1 MMLRVQIDTTGPEA
15 ESRPVSS
22 VAEESNEPIAVLRRF
37 AFGEPSLADIE
48 LMRKGVMGY
57 INCEGEVPLE
67 RCLGL
72 PHTPNGRRIEQ
83 RNRRLMELAQLIEG
97 DKPWAGC
104 GVIEDMWSAF
114 VSRGVW
120 RTWQAFDQPPAGAT
134 AIEVAL
140 FYATRNNN
148 EVVLNQRQIFRI
160 CRHIFKPK
168 SQRVF
173 DIVQESAGAVS
184 GFTKEKEDGYF

>member
-1 MMLRVQIDTTGPEA
+1 MLRVQIDTTGPEA
-15 ESRPVSS
+15 ASTPASS
-22 VAEESNEPIAVLRRF
+22 VADESSEPIAALRRF
-37 AFGEPSLADIE
+37 AFGEPSPADIE
-48 LMRKGVMGY
+48 LMRKGFKGY
-57 INCEGEVPLE
+57 INCDGEVPLE

-72 PHTPNGRRIEQ
+72 PRTPNGRRVGQ
-83 RNRRLMELAQLIEG
+83 RNRRLMEIAQLIEG
-97 DKPWAGC
+97 DKSWAGC

-120 RTWQAFDQPPAGAT
+120 RTWQAFDQPPDSAT

-148 EVVLNQRQIFRI
+148 GVVLVQQQIHRI
-160 CRHIFKPK
+160 CRHIFKSK

-184 GFTKEKEDGYF
+184 GFTKEKEDGYV